1 MQKNVLRTI
10 GVALLLVLIGA
21 ASASALKIEI
31 NGITVSAT
39 ATVEPRELPAKGGTP
54 VEVESVTRVK
64 STTGEMASPLSQLI
78 FKFDRH
84 GFVDTKGLPVCTS
97 AKLAGTTPSVAR
109 KRCAGAIVG
118 EGVGKAQ
125 VALPGAPPS
134 EISSPLTFF
143 NAPPQGGKPGLIIH
157 AYETIPQ
164 PQTFLVPTTIE
175 RIHEGRYGYQVQID
189 LPPIAAG
196 YGAATLA
203 KATIGATWK
212 RGGKTVGYT
221 NAYCSGGRLQVYGK
235 LRLEDGSLFPGTLT
249 SPCHVPG

>member
-10 GVALLLVLIGA
+10 SIAFLLLLVGV
-21 ASASALKIEI
+21 ASAYALKIEI

-39 ATVEPRELPAKGGTP
+39 ATVAPRELPAKGGVP

-64 STTGEMASPLSQLI
+64 ATDGSTPSPLSQLN

-84 GFVDTKGLPVCTS
+84 GYVDTKGLPVCTS
-97 AKLAGTTPSVAR
+97 AKLAGTTPPVAR

-118 EGVGKAQ
+118 EGVGRAL
-125 VALPGAPPS
+125 VSLPGVPPT

-143 NAPPQGGKPGLIIH
+143 NAPPQGGKPSLIIH
-157 AYETIPQ
+157 AYETIPE
-164 PQTFLVPTTIE
+164 PQTVLVPTTVE

-189 LPPIAAG
+189 LPPIAG
-196 YGAATLA
+196 GFGAATLA

-249 SPCHVPG
+249 SPCHVSG

>member
-10 GVALLLVLIGA
+10 SIAFLLVLIGV
-21 ASASALKIEI
+21 ASAEALKIEI
-31 NGITVSAT
+31 NGIAVSAT
-39 ATVEPRELPAKGGTP
+39 VTATPRELPARGGAPT
-54 VEVESVTRVK
+54 EVESVTRIRSIDG
-64 STTGEMASPLSQLI
+64 STPSALNQLV

-97 AKLAGTTPSVAR
+97 AKLAGTTPQEAR

-118 EGVGKAQ
+118 EGVGKAL
-125 VALPGAPPS
+125 VALPGAAPV
-134 EISSPLTFF
+134 EITSPLTFF
-143 NAPPQGGKPGLIIH
+143 NAPPQGGRPGLLIH
-157 AYETIPQ
+157 AYETIPT
-164 PQTFLVPTTIE
+164 PATVLVPTTIE
-175 RIHEGRYGYQVQID
+175 RINEGRYGFQVQID
-189 LPPIAAG
+189 LPPIAGG
-196 YGAATLA
+196 YGSATLA

-249 SPCHVPG
+249 SPCHVSG

>member
-10 GVALLLVLIGA
+10 SAVLVLLLVGA
-21 ASASALKIEI
+21 AAAQALKIEI

-39 ATVEPRELPAKGGTP
+39 ATVMPRELPAKGGAP

-64 STTGEMASPLSQLI
+64 AAAGKTASPLSQLI

-84 GFVDTKGLPVCTS
+84 GFVDTKGLAVCTS
-97 AKLAGTTPSVAR
+97 SKLAGTTPSVAR

-125 VALPGAPPS
+125 VTLPGAAPT

-143 NAPPQGGKPGLIIH
+143 NAPPEGGMPSLIIH
-157 AYETIPQ
+157 AYETIPA
-164 PQTFLVPTTIE
+164 PQTVLVPTTVE

-189 LPPIAAG
+189 VPPIAGG

-203 KATIGATWK
+203 KATIGVTWK
-212 RGGKTVGYT
+212 RGGKTVGYA

>member
-10 GVALLLVLIGA
+10 LAVSVLVLIGA
-21 ASASALKIEI
+21 ASAQALKIDI

-39 ATVEPRELPAKGGTP
+39 ATVQPRELPAKGGVP

-64 STTGEMASPLSQLI
+64 TAAGKTPSPLSQLI

-84 GFVDTKGLPVCTS
+84 GFVDTKGLPVCS
-97 AKLAGTTPSVAR
+97 SSKLAGTTTAVAR

-118 EGVGKAQ
+118 EGVGRAQ
-125 VALPGAPPS
+125 VTLPGAATT

-143 NAPPQGGKPGLIIH
+143 NAPPQGGEPSLIIH
-157 AYETIPQ
+157 AYETVPA
-164 PQTFLVPTTIE
+164 PQTVLVPTTVQ

-189 LPPIAAG
+189 LPPIAGG

-212 RGGKTVGYT
+212 RGGKTVGYA

-249 SPCHVPG
+249 SPCHTSG